1 MTRLVS
7 SCLYHYYFIFTKSLF
22 FFSLSCSFQCPGST
36 VCTLSVRSAGNA
48 SSSPQPCF
56 VVYAFCFFGFFWY
69 GILSY
74 YYYSFFGQYKKSY
87 ISKNVCTFCNGTG
100 FWCSVLVFFGLL
112 LLLLFFFCST
122 ENQAAL
128 KTVYGIYVA
137 VSRNIY
143 SKGHLERQGKQET
156 KL

>member
-1 MTRLVS
+1 MQLVLS
-7 SCLYHYYFIFTKSLF
+7 EARVATCVRVIRSHDTPSLILFISLLFYFYKISF
-22 FFSLSCSFQCPGST
+22 FFLSLSCSFQCPGST

-112 LLLLFFFCST
+112 LLLLFFFFVP
-122 ENQAAL
+122 L
-128 KTVYGIYVA
+128 KIWQ
-137 VSRNIY
+137 
-143 SKGHLERQGKQET
+143 H
-156 KL
+156 